1 MRTRRLLGAAAL
13 TAFIAVGLTGC
24 VKMDMQLDLQSDNT
38 VDGTMIFAI
47 SSEVAQMAGQDPA
60 ALAEQLSGETF
71 DFSEGAD
78 VQSEPYDDGE
88 YIGTTTT
95 FKGEPLETFGTG
107 QDESLSVVREGDEF
121 VVSGTMD
128 LTEAA
133 MGGETMPGLG
143 DSFDITIAMTFPGK
157 VAEHNGELA
166 GNTVT
171 WTPVYGEVNEFS
183 ARGSAIDGGG
193 GGLSLPLLIGIIAA
207 VLIAL
212 GLVLFLVLRSR
223 KGGRPAAAA
232 ASAYP
237 EPTASY
243 PPGQAQAP
251 YAPAAPPM
259 GAPAA
264 PPAPPAPPG
273 EQAPPAPPAP
283 LQP

>member
-1 MRTRRLLGAAAL
+1 MRTRRLLSAAAL
-13 TAFIAVGLTGC
+13 TTFVAVGLTGC
-24 VKMDMQLDLQSDNT
+24 IKMDMQLDLQSDNT

-60 ALAEQLSGETF
+60 TLAEQLSGETF
-71 DFSEGAD
+71 DFSEGAN

-95 FKGEPLETFGTG
+95 FEGEPLETFGAG
-107 QDESLSVVREGDEF
+107 QDESMSVVRDGDEF
-121 VVSGTMD
+121 VVSGTFDM
-128 LTEAA
+128 TEAA
-133 MGGETMPGLG
+133 MGAESMPGLG
-143 DSFDITIAMTFPGK
+143 DSFDIKIAMTFPGK
-157 VAEHNGELA
+157 VTEHNGDLS

-183 ARGSAIDGGG
+183 ARASAIDGGG

-207 VLIAL
+207 ALIVL

-223 KGGRPAAAA
+223 KGGQPAAAA

-243 PPGQAQAP
+243 TPVQAQAP
-251 YAPAAPPM
+251 YTPVAPPMGAPPAPPAPPVPPAAPPM
-259 GAPAA
+259 GAP
-264 PPAPPAPPG
+264 PAPP
-273 EQAPPAPPAP
+273 
-283 LQP
+283 QP